1 MFDPWGYLLRKKA
14 KRAFL
19 GTINYAFRSDQLD
32 LKEMQCISDS
42 PNGFLMYLT
51 DQYHIWVHHLELTG
65 IQCSRLAAMQHNR
78 SDFQGMMNIIGP
90 MRCC

>member
-1 MFDPWGYLLRKKA
+1 MLTYVGSFGLFTLLPKK
-14 KRAFL
+14 KGRL
-19 GTINYAFRSDQLD
+19 KGTINYAFRSDQLD

-65 IQCSRLAAMQHNR
+65 IQCMAA
-78 SDFQGMMNIIGP
+78 
-90 MRCC
+90 